1 MKIFSRN
8 FSQNFSQHQ
17 NGEKR
22 ATEQS
27 EHGDSVSPPSIHLTE
42 QVLEI
47 TFTNLE
53 IRGFQVLRD
62 EIGSNLRKKWKH
74 ASKIAFG
81 EVEQDYFESG
91 VQFVSGDQCAT
102 ISSF

>member
-1 MKIFSRN
+1 MERS
-8 FSQNFSQHQ
+8 
-17 NGEKR
+17 G
-22 ATEQS
+22 
-27 EHGDSVSPPSIHLTE
+27 HGDFVSPPSIHLTE
-42 QVLEI
+42 EVLKI
-47 TFTNLE
+47 SFTNLG
-53 IRGFQVLRD
+53 IRSFQVLRD

-81 EVEQDYFESG
+81 EVGQDYFESG